1 MATDWRSR
9 IIQPSFRGV
18 QFYCDESTSSFGR
31 RAAVHEYPQYD
42 IPYVE
47 DMGRKGA
54 VFSLDC
60 FVIGDDWEDQRNR
73 LLAACEQPGS
83 GLLVHPD
90 LGEWKV
96 VCDSCTV
103 VESKVYAGKK
113 ASFQLNFLETGDN
126 KGALTKVSTQANV
139 IAKAPE
145 SILNLGT
152 AFATLY
158 KITQL
163 PQYVADA
170 MFDYIGDLTG
180 IYNPYGLLNAYDA
193 VQNLL
198 NGDIAMPWQV
208 AAGISAYTS
217 AFNNDYS
224 DSGTE
229 LEVVDAT
236 RNDSYTYQ
244 VYATKESLQ
253 RVKTTNAQRTYK
265 VTPRGSVDHYLR
277 ICRVDLINPKP
288 ADDVALSRHEQWKA
302 GKHLEVCF
310 KGMAIIEAT
319 VAVAKVEVS
328 SLTEAQVIWSEI
340 ITAFDDIINT
350 ASEVGDDQ
358 SFIALRTA
366 RAKFHADIQERAPSL
381 AKLIYRSYPVVM
393 PSLVI
398 AYDVYE
404 DVSRESEIISRNK
417 IRNPGFVI
425 NQSLELISE

>member
-1 MATDWRSR
+1 MASDWRSR
-9 IIQPSFRGV
+9 IIQPTFRGV
-18 QFYCDESTSSFGR
+18 QFYCDESTSTFGR
-31 RAAVHEYPQYD
+31 RTAVHEYPQYD

-60 FVIGDDWEDQRNR
+60 YVIGDDWEDQRNR
-73 LLAACEQPGS
+73 LLEACEQQGS

-90 LGEWKV
+90 LGEWTV

-103 VESKVYAGKK
+103 VESKAKEARK
-113 ASFQLNFLETGDN
+113 ASFQLTFFETGDN
-126 KGALTKVSTQANV
+126 KGALTKISTQANV
-139 IAKAPE
+139 IAKSPD
-145 SILNLGT
+145 SIFSLGN

-170 MFDYIGDLTG
+170 MFDYVGDLTG
-180 IYNPYGLLNAYDA
+180 IYNPYGLLSAYDA
-193 VQNLL
+193 VQDLL

-224 DSGTE
+224 DSGTQ

-236 RNDSYTYQ
+236 RNDNYTYQ
-244 VYATKESLQ
+244 VYSTKDTLQ
-253 RVKTTNAQRTYK
+253 RVKTTNAQRTYT
-265 VTPRGSVDHYLR
+265 VSPRDAVDHYLR
-277 ICRVDLINPKP
+277 ICRVELINPKP
-288 ADDVALSRHEQWKA
+288 ADDVALSRHEQWQA

-319 VAVAKVEVS
+319 VAVAKVDVS
-328 SLTEAQVIWSEI
+328 SLTEAQVIWAEI
-340 ITAFDDIINT
+340 IEAFDAIINT

-381 AKLIYRSYPVVM
+381 AKLIYRSYPVAL

-404 DVSRESEIISRNK
+404 DVSRELEIIARNK
-417 IRNPGFVI
+417 IRHPGFVT
-425 NQSLELISE
+425 NPSLELISE